1 MVATDHEDWQSIQR
15 KREIELEAQADALLK
30 QLPFDK
36 SEPAYTEA
44 NLVKKERNKIRHYQ
58 HKRGIYCRTKLNEPL
73 VINPDASLSCYPDTT
88 PDILTSNVI
97 DNLIKNADLTAKQA
111 QVIDKLRQ
119 GHSMA
124 EVGRQFGVS
133 RNAIRKIRLAAYLK
147 LQHAAKGSSLEELQD
162 CYEKDVKR

>member
-1 MVATDHEDWQSIQR
+1 MVAKDHEDWQTTQR

-36 SEPAYTEA
+36 TEPAYTET
-44 NLVKKERNKIRHYQ
+44 NLAKKERSKLRHYQ
-58 HKRGIYCRTKLNEPL
+58 RKRGIYCRTKTNEPL
-73 VINPDASLSCYPDTT
+73 IINHDASLSCYPDTT

-97 DNLIKNADLTAKQA
+97 SALIKIADLTAKQV

-133 RNAIRKIRLAAYLK
+133 RNAIRKTRLAAYLK
-147 LQHAAKGSSLEELQD
+147 LQHAAKGSTLEELQD